1 MDAGLGRGGMEF
13 GLGRGGMPDGLL
25 GRGPPAPAAGGRCCW
40 PPWMP
45 NGLLP
50 APRAGGRP
58 PGRAPGPGA
67 GVLGRAAGEPGR
79 GGIAAGPGRGPGRLP
94 PSAGGS
100 RRTGLSRCCW
110 RAACAALTA
119 ASCSAFNA
127 AARASAAATSMSC
140 ALAGLATGAAGCG
153 APGTGP
159 FGFGPGAGAAGRRG
173 GIGLAE
179 TRGAPGSGTSSGSVS
194 KPASTRAPTGRPEP
208 ELRRTRRMRYAAV
221 GRRAPRRCWTRTS
234 RTRPFPSAWRE
245 RSYSRPRALLQARV
259 RGPCLPL
266 HSSLRGRAGSTR
278 SDLTRALEA
287 WSFQGLH
294 RVLMSVVLP
303 C

>member
-1 MDAGLGRGGMEF
+1 
-13 GLGRGGMPDGLL
+13 
-25 GRGPPAPAAGGRCCW
+25 
-40 PPWMP
+40 MP

-119 ASCSAFNA
+119 ASCSAFSA
-127 AARASAAATSMSC
+127 AARASAAATSMSW

-159 FGFGPGAGAAGRRG
+159 FGFGPGAGADGRRG

-179 TRGAPGSGTSSGSVS
+179 TRGAPGVGAVVGVGVEAGVDAGADGAAAGAGAPADATNALRSRRATG
-194 KPASTRAPTGRPEP
+194 ASTVLDADFTNSPISFS
-208 ELRRTRRMRYAAV
+208 LARTV
-221 GRRAPRRCWTRTS
+221 LLST
-234 RTRPFPSAWRE
+234 PSSFA
-245 RSYSRPRALLQARV
+245 
-259 RGPCLPL
+259 
-266 HSSLRGRAGSTR
+266 SSC
-278 SDLTRALEA
+278 TRALPA
-287 WSFQGLH
+287 TALLTPRSCGQH
-294 RVLMSVVLP
+294 PQRPHS
-303 C
+303 CT